1 EGELV
6 WLRKTIE
13 LSARVALVVFTVAFV
28 GNVLGYVTFSTLIG
42 NALLGSAYTAVL
54 IYGVRRIALGLV
66 LFAML
71 VRPLNLLSMVRENR
85 ALFRK
90 RIAALLQ
97 VSGYVIW
104 FVLTLDLLTL
114 RFQTLRLLSNLLG
127 SRLVVG
133 SLSVS
138 FGNVLAFGLVVWA
151 SFLISR

>member
-1 EGELV
+1 
-6 WLRKTIE
+6 
-13 LSARVALVVFTVAFV
+13 
-28 GNVLGYVTFSTLIG
+28 
-42 NALLGSAYTAVL
+42 
-54 IYGVRRIALGLV
+54 
-66 LFAML
+66 
-71 VRPLNLLSMVRENR
+71 
-85 ALFRK
+85 LFRK

-151 SFLISR
+151 SFLISRFVRFVLDEDVYPRLALPRGTPYAVSTVLNYAILLIGFMIAIAALGIDMTKFTILAGAFGL